1 MKAIVIAALAN
12 ANAVLPPM
20 DGDGTETQ
28 LVYLVDGVRTGG
40 FTLVGNVPGPA
51 PINTCFVLVHTSE
64 ATVDAMVASGDYLF
78 VEYVAEAE
86 PEIAA
91 LAKSDE
97 TDAILYEAL
106 AHWADNQTGWMC
118 QLREHYCNCDSFYN
132 YEDEPEPHEPACAFR
147 DAVDWVEA
155 MFAGS
160 RSEIVALADP
170 KPEPKP
176 KHELPARAAVVQ
188 WLRNH
193 GYSPALL
200 NAKIPPGAPAHGVR
214 RGLQDLHEVSEDE
227 YGRAWH

>member
-1 MKAIVIAALAN
+1 MKAIIIAPLAN

-28 LVYLVDGVRTGG
+28 LTYLVDGIRTGG

-64 ATVDAMVASGDYLF
+64 ATVDAMIASGEYLF
-78 VEYVAEAE
+78 VE
-86 PEIAA
+86 EI
-91 LAKSDE
+91 
-97 TDAILYEAL
+97 
-106 AHWADNQTGWMC
+106 
-118 QLREHYCNCDSFYN
+118 
-132 YEDEPEPHEPACAFR
+132 
-147 DAVDWVEA
+147 VDPDV
-155 MFAGS
+155 
-160 RSEIVALADP
+160 EIVALAQP
-170 KPEPKP
+170 
-176 KHELPARAAVVQ
+176 HTLPGRAAVVQ

>member
-64 ATVDAMVASGDYLF
+64 ATVDAMIASGEYLF
-78 VEYVAEAE
+78 VE
-86 PEIAA
+86 
-91 LAKSDE
+91 
-97 TDAILYEAL
+97 
-106 AHWADNQTGWMC
+106 
-118 QLREHYCNCDSFYN
+118 
-132 YEDEPEPHEPACAFR
+132 
-147 DAVDWVEA
+147 
-155 MFAGS
+155 
-160 RSEIVALADP
+160 EIVDPDVEVVALGT
-170 KPEPKP
+170 
-176 KHELPARAAVVQ
+176 HTLPARAAVVQ
-188 WLRNH
+188 WLRDH